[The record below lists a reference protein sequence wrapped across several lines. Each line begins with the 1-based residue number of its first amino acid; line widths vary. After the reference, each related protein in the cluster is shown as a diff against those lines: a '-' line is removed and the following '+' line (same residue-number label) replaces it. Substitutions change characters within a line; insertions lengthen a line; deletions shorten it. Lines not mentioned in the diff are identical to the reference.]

1 MVGRCCKWQTLLLE
15 GAIWLLSIKANYIEF
30 STTEKTV
37 LTMNPWNCVQKKK
50 LHNPWSF
57 TLTAFF
63 FLSKILWCLLLNWNF
78 ISDQSLNF
86 FSICT
91 WTPWYLIVSLFSV
104 AMKYYNKWKWY
115 TSLLS
120 SLEFSSQV
128 TTRSKIM
135 ENRWEHFL
143 RGIINSHIV
152 KTFLSTESW
161 VQWIWASNYSWAF
174 WRNSIQ
180 DRVVIFLVSASDS
193 LQTKCFVPGLNTP
206 RGLPWI
212 SSDRDDWRILGGL
225 KSSIWGFFWVGNFGK
240 NFFG

>member
-1 MVGRCCKWQTLLLE
+1 MVGGCCKQQTLLLE
-15 GAIWLLSIKANYIEF
+15 EAVWLLSIKANYIEF

-63 FLSKILWCLLLNWNF
+63 FLSKILWCLLRNWNF
-78 ISDQSLNF
+78 ISAQSLNF
-86 FSICT
+86 FFNCT
-91 WTPWYLIVSLFSV
+91 WTQWCLIVSLFSV
-104 AMKYYNKWKWY
+104 AMKYYNKWEWN

-135 ENRWEHFL
+135 ENRWEYFL

-161 VQWIWASNYSWAF
+161 V
-174 WRNSIQ
+174 
-180 DRVVIFLVSASDS
+180 
-193 LQTKCFVPGLNTP
+193 
-206 RGLPWI
+206 
-212 SSDRDDWRILGGL
+212 
-225 KSSIWGFFWVGNFGK
+225 
-240 NFFG
+240 

>member
-1 MVGRCCKWQTLLLE
+1 M
-15 GAIWLLSIKANYIEF
+15 
-30 STTEKTV
+30 TTFYKGKLYWIFHHWE
-37 LTMNPWNCVQKKK
+37 NCFNHEPLKLCPKKK

-78 ISDQSLNF
+78 ISAQSLNF
-86 FSICT
+86 FFNCT
-91 WTPWYLIVSLFSV
+91 WTPWCLIVSLFSV
-104 AMKYYNKWKWY
+104 AMKYYNKWEWN

-135 ENRWEHFL
+135 ENRWEYFL

-161 VQWIWASNYSWAF
+161 V
-174 WRNSIQ
+174 
-180 DRVVIFLVSASDS
+180 
-193 LQTKCFVPGLNTP
+193 
-206 RGLPWI
+206 
-212 SSDRDDWRILGGL
+212 
-225 KSSIWGFFWVGNFGK
+225 
-240 NFFG
+240 